1 MKARLSTNICA
12 IFALVLSAASIAR
25 AQVFSTSIVSAE
37 MAMAMQHGSSL
48 IELDDGSLLVS
59 WYGGSKEGARDSRIL
74 VRHSLAGGTS
84 WEPTQIA
91 VNPCEYAAE
100 SWFSNKTLG
109 NTVLFQDKEN
119 IVWLFYAAVEFGGW
133 SGAHVDYKI
142 SRDRGRT

>member
-1 MKARLSTNICA
+1 MTSNYPLNEMKVRLSTNICA

-37 MAMAMQHGSSL
+37 AAMAVQHGSSL

-59 WYGGSKEGARDSRIL
+59 WYAGGKEGARDSRIL
-74 VRHSLAGGTS
+74 VRHSASGGTS

-91 VNPCEYAAE
+91 VNPRECATE

-119 IVWLFYAAVEFGGW
+119 IVWLFYAAAEL
-133 SGAHVDYKI
+133 
-142 SRDRGRT
+142 